1 MKFLSKALA
10 KFLPPETRLRI
21 AQSLINERGIRPLA
35 REIGVNPK
43 SVYKYKEGSANP
55 GDEVMSKILA
65 VAREEESVNLNKY
78 LEELKNE
85 FQNALELTF
94 DPQDVLS
101 ESQEESKNTSKDTD
115 EDSVDQ
121 RSTEKVPEKIT
132 DDERSTESMTVNEI
146 FDKINV
152 TSPFNQKKV
161 EKIINSFSE
170 NPNPGLE
177 EISEITGLS
186 DEALENY
193 LEQLVL
199 VGVLDHIDDK
209 FSLNVRVEGGG

>member
-1 MKFLSKALA
+1 M
-10 KFLPPETRLRI
+10 
-21 AQSLINERGIRPLA
+21 A

-85 FQNALELTF
+85 FQTALELTF
-94 DPQDVLS
+94 DPQDVLT

-199 VGVLDHIDDK
+199 VDVLDHIDDK